1 MFKRLQITFII
12 VFFVLHSLGEAQA
25 LDKSYFIGTWKGEG
39 RIIVAWCKQKQ
50 LPFDLQ
56 VHPDGTVSG
65 RIGDAHIKQGTMK
78 HNNFIYRLIGNK
90 KFVIN
95 AELSGNLVEGENI
108 KRYSIRVFL
117 DLEKPFMTESFHAS
131 ANKFRDKKNPAILDF
146 NKLLLI
152 GGFHTSGS
160 KFGDKEKMILSGTGL
175 KLVKTI

>member
-1 MFKRLQITFII
+1 
-12 VFFVLHSLGEAQA
+12 
-25 LDKSYFIGTWKGEG
+25 
-39 RIIVAWCKQKQ
+39 
-50 LPFDLQ
+50 
-56 VHPDGTVSG
+56 
-65 RIGDAHIKQGTMK
+65 MK